1 MVSVRYIVSELSAA
15 IEFYVSQLG
24 FSVEFEASPAFA
36 LLERGDLRLLLNV
49 PGVGGAGHDADDGR
63 VPEPGGWNRFQL
75 ETDDLDSLVVAVDTA
90 GYAIRTG
97 IIEGKGG
104 RQALVED
111 PSGNVVELFE
121 AVRSDA

>member
-1 MVSVRYIVSELSAA
+1 MVSVRYIVSELSPA

-49 PGVGGAGHDADDGR
+49 PGVGGAGHEADDGR
-63 VPEPGGWNRFQL
+63 LPEPGGWSRFQL
-75 ETDDLDSLVVAVDTA
+75 ETADLDTLVDSLDTA
-90 GYAIRTG
+90 GYAMRTS
-97 IIEGKGG
+97 IVEGKGG

-111 PSGNVVELFE
+111 PSGNVVELLE
-121 AVRSDA
+121 AVPPDA

>member
-1 MVSVRYIVSELSAA
+1 MVSVRYIVTDLSAA
-15 IEFYVSQLG
+15 IEFYVTQFG

-49 PGVGGAGHDADDGR
+49 PGVGGAGHEADDGR
-63 VPEPGGWNRFQL
+63 LPEPGGWNRFQL
-75 ETDDLDSLVVAVDTA
+75 ETADLDGFVATLEGA
-90 GYAIRTG
+90 GYALRTS

-121 AVRSDA
+121 AVPPEA